1 MMVKDYRVP
10 WLKVVILDSDEGAWL
25 KIYSLRMLVFQ
36 LSNSILAMS
45 RFLISLWLLLM
56 TGIDNQRLQGT
67 VVKIRLSG
75 QRRRSVIQIPQEGT

>member
-10 WLKVVILDSDEGAWL
+10 WLKIVILDSDEGAWL

-45 RFLISLWLLLM
+45 RFLISLWLL
-56 TGIDNQRLQGT
+56 
-67 VVKIRLSG
+67 
-75 QRRRSVIQIPQEGT
+75 